1 MVKFVFNPRTG
12 MMDKKDD
19 QIYFAQSQGGG
30 LRIDDH
36 KHNVKFIVNRDGT
49 ITNLSGISGSN
60 VAIYDMRDAKIIAGR
75 VTRMF
80 GGKHKY
86 TDYRMF
92 LSGHRYDEKIIKS
105 FEEFV
110 GEGLLGDMANR
121 DLTGSMKKEDGMIV
135 GVIDGK
141 RLVMPT
147 EIDGDLVDFDGKKYV
162 YIKELDSYFAV
173 LEDEDDT
180 YYKYNPELSGN
191 KVNMEEWFYAKENLR
206 EHNFIWLRALIKAV
220 DSTVSADDF
229 EGFRT
234 DFNSTINSRCEF
246 LFEDG
251 ETYYGY
257 EERDDAIKDAMDDV
271 YDFLKTNG
279 IDETSFKNF
288 RDSWGN
294 KFIDIDKISDALQKG
309 YESFYDELN
318 SEEKID
324 ELLRYDVIMDDN
336 DYFETVNGVPDHS
349 RPTFDPELYDSE
361 YAEARLKDMGDDGII
376 DEYFD
381 NFGYDDVEYFVD
393 YDWIS
398 QAIVDDDGPE
408 NTLASYDGKERE
420 VSVDGETYYFYRK
433 D

>member
-49 ITNLSGISGSN
+49 ITNLSGMSGSN

-173 LEDEDDT
+173 SEDEDDI

-294 KFIDIDKISDALQKG
+294 KFIDIDKISDALQKD

-324 ELLRYDVIMDDN
+324 ELLRYEVITDDG
-336 DYFETVNGVPDHS
+336 DYFETVNGAPDHS

-361 YAEARLKDMGDDGII
+361 YAEARLKDMGDDDII

-408 NTLASYDGKERE
+408 NTLALYDGKERE

>member
-36 KHNVKFIVNRDGT
+36 KHNVKFIVNRDES

-110 GEGLLGDMANR
+110 SEGLLGDMANR

-173 LEDEDDT
+173 SEDEDDT

-257 EERDDAIKDAMDDV
+257 EERDDAIKDAMEDV
-271 YDFLKTNG
+271 YYFLKTNG

-294 KFIDIDKISDALQKG
+294 KFIDIDKISDTLKED
-309 YESFYDELN
+309 YESFYDELS

-324 ELLRYDVIMDDN
+324 ELLRYEVITDDG
-336 DYFETVNGVPDHS
+336 DYFETVNGAPDHS

-361 YAEARLKDMGDDGII
+361 YVEARLKDMGDDDII

-381 NFGYDDVEYFVD
+381 NFGYGDVEYFVD

-420 VSVDGETYYFYRK
+420 VSVDGETYYFYRR

>member
-80 GGKHKY
+80 GSKHKY

-173 LEDEDDT
+173 LEDDDDI

-234 DFNSTINSRCEF
+234 DFNSTINNRCEF

-271 YDFLKTNG
+271 YAFLKTSG

-288 RDSWGN
+288 RNSWGN
-294 KFIDIDKISDALQKG
+294 KFIDIDKISDALQKD

-324 ELLRYDVIMDDN
+324 ELLRYDVITDDN

-361 YAEARLKDMGDDGII
+361 YAEARLKDMGDDII

-408 NTLASYDGKERE
+408 NTLASYDRKERE

>member
-36 KHNVKFIVNRDGT
+36 KHNVKFIVNRDDT

-92 LSGHRYDEKIIKS
+92 LSGHRYDEKIIRS

-110 GEGLLGDMANR
+110 NEGLLGDMANR

-173 LEDEDDT
+173 SEDEDDI

-294 KFIDIDKISDALQKG
+294 KFIDIDKISDVLQKDYG
-309 YESFYDELN
+309 SFYDELN

-324 ELLRYDVIMDDN
+324 ELLRYDVITDDG
-336 DYFETVNGVPDHS
+336 DYFETVNGAPDHS
-349 RPTFDPELYDSE
+349 RPTFDPELYGSE
-361 YAEARLKDMGDDGII
+361 YAEARLKDMGDDII

-381 NFGYDDVEYFVD
+381 NFGYGDVEYFVD

-398 QAIVDDDGPE
+398 QAIVDEDGPE

-420 VSVDGETYYFYRK
+420 VSVDGETYYFYRR

>member
-1 MVKFVFNPRTG
+1 MVKFVFNPRTW

-49 ITNLSGISGSN
+49 ITNLSGMSGSN

-121 DLTGSMKKEDGMIV
+121 DLTGSIKKEDGMIV

-173 LEDEDDT
+173 SEDEDDI

-294 KFIDIDKISDALQKG
+294 KFIDIDKISDALQKD

-324 ELLRYDVIMDDN
+324 ELLRYEVITDDG
-336 DYFETVNGVPDHS
+336 DYFETVNGAPDHS
-349 RPTFDPELYDSE
+349 RPTFDPELYGSE
-361 YAEARLKDMGDDGII
+361 YAEARLKDMGDDII

-381 NFGYDDVEYFVD
+381 NFGYGDVEYFVD

-420 VSVDGETYYFYRK
+420 VSVDGEIYYFYRR

>member
-36 KHNVKFIVNRDGT
+36 KHNVKFIVNGDGT
-49 ITNLSGISGSN
+49 ITNLSGMSGSN

-80 GGKHKY
+80 GDKHKY

-121 DLTGSMKKEDGMIV
+121 DLTGSIKKEDGMIV

-173 LEDEDDT
+173 SEDEDDI

-294 KFIDIDKISDALQKG
+294 KFIDIDKISDALQKD

-324 ELLRYDVIMDDN
+324 ELLRYEVITDDG

-349 RPTFDPELYDSE
+349 RPTFDPELYGSE
-361 YAEARLKDMGDDGII
+361 YAEARLKDMGDDII

-381 NFGYDDVEYFVD
+381 NFGYGDVEYFVD

-420 VSVDGETYYFYRK
+420 VSVDGEIYYFYRR

>member
-36 KHNVKFIVNRDGT
+36 KHNVKFIVNGDGT
-49 ITNLSGISGSN
+49 ITNLSGMSGSN

-80 GGKHKY
+80 GDKHKY

-121 DLTGSMKKEDGMIV
+121 DLTGSIKKEDGMIV

-173 LEDEDDT
+173 SEDEDDI

-294 KFIDIDKISDALQKG
+294 KFIDIDKISDALQKD

-324 ELLRYDVIMDDN
+324 ELLRYEVITDDG
-336 DYFETVNGVPDHS
+336 DYFETVNGAPDHS
-349 RPTFDPELYDSE
+349 RPTFDPELYGSE
-361 YAEARLKDMGDDGII
+361 YAEARLKDMGDDII

-381 NFGYDDVEYFVD
+381 NFGYGDVEYFVD

-420 VSVDGETYYFYRK
+420 VSVDGEIYYFYRR

>member
-49 ITNLSGISGSN
+49 ITNLSGMSGSN

-80 GGKHKY
+80 GDKHKY

-121 DLTGSMKKEDGMIV
+121 DLTGSIKKEDGMIV

-173 LEDEDDT
+173 SEDEDDI

-294 KFIDIDKISDALQKG
+294 KFIDIDKISDALQKD

-324 ELLRYDVIMDDN
+324 ELLRYEVITDDG

-349 RPTFDPELYDSE
+349 RPTFDPELYGSE
-361 YAEARLKDMGDDGII
+361 YAEARLKDMGDDII

-381 NFGYDDVEYFVD
+381 NFGYGDVEYFVD

-420 VSVDGETYYFYRK
+420 VSVDGEIYYFYRR

>member
-49 ITNLSGISGSN
+49 ITNLSGMSGSN

-121 DLTGSMKKEDGMIV
+121 DLTGSIKKEDGMIV

-173 LEDEDDT
+173 SEDEDDI

-294 KFIDIDKISDALQKG
+294 KFIDIDKISDALQKD

-324 ELLRYDVIMDDN
+324 ELLRYEVITDDG
-336 DYFETVNGVPDHS
+336 DYFETVNGAPDHS
-349 RPTFDPELYDSE
+349 RPTFDPELYGSE
-361 YAEARLKDMGDDGII
+361 YAEARLKDMGDDII

-381 NFGYDDVEYFVD
+381 NFGYGDVEYFVD

-420 VSVDGETYYFYRK
+420 VSVDGEIYYFYRR